1 MTIEP
6 DKLTRGEESDD
17 DQSFDRAL
25 RPTNLSDFVG
35 QDSLKEQMEISITA
49 SRQRK
54 EALDHTLIC
63 LLYTSPSPRD

>member
-6 DKLTRGEESDD
+6 DKLTRGEASDD

-35 QDSLKEQMEISITA
+35 QDSLKEQMEGYFQAMSWL
-49 SRQRK
+49 K
-54 EALDHTLIC
+54 
-63 LLYTSPSPRD
+63 